1 MQGLLFMSFDKANQ
15 VRIDRR
21 QTWFLVLLL
30 LVGTWSSGCKSVVDY
45 KGSTLPQDLRAKAE
59 ITNYDIDLATL
70 ASHSI
75 DEDLIYP
82 GDVLEVTVTTGLE
95 ETQPLSWSLRV
106 SEIGEIDAPLVG
118 TVNLAGRTLAEA
130 EYTLREASIERDV
143 FRQPHVAVLMK
154 NRQMIKVRVVG
165 AVKAPG
171 VYELPAA
178 GSDLLAAIVAA
189 DGLSEE
195 AGKEV
200 EIRHPN
206 GRRTLSNDAS
216 HTGVALASFESSP
229 ETPQRMVIVDLTAP
243 DQNGVDLHV
252 EDGSVVMVKEQESH
266 SISVLGLVK
275 RPGNYDLPLDETYRL
290 LDAVAMAGGTTVSI
304 ADKVRVIRRLDQDS
318 VPFVIEVS
326 IKAAKHTS
334 DENLVLMPGDTVS
347 IEETP
352 ATFVVETVRSFV
364 RFGFSSAIPAF

>member
-1 MQGLLFMSFDKANQ
+1 MSFDKARQ
-15 VRIDRR
+15 VNLDRR
-21 QTWFLVLLL
+21 QTPWLILLL
-30 LVGTWSSGCKSVVDY
+30 LFGGLSSGCKSVVDY
-45 KGSTLPQDLRAKAE
+45 KGSTLPQDLRAKSE
-59 ITNYDIDLATL
+59 ITNYDIDLSTL

-95 ETQPLSWSLRV
+95 ETKPLSWSLRV
-106 SEIGEIDAPLVG
+106 SESGEIDAPLVG
-118 TVNLAGRTLAEA
+118 TVSLAGRTLAEA
-130 EYTLREASIERDV
+130 EYTIREASIERDV

-206 GRRTLSNDAS
+206 GRRTLSNNAS
-216 HTGVALASFESSP
+216 HTGVVLASFEQSP

>member
-1 MQGLLFMSFDKANQ
+1 MSFDKASQ
-15 VRIDRR
+15 VRLDRR
-21 QTWFLVLLL
+21 RIWWLLL
-30 LVGTWSSGCKSVVDY
+30 LLFVGIWSSGCRSVVDY
-45 KGSTLPQDLRAKAE
+45 NGSTLPQDLRAKAE
-59 ITNYDIDLATL
+59 VTNYDIDLSTL

-82 GDVLEVTVTTGLE
+82 GDLLEVTVTTGLE
-95 ETQPLSWSLRV
+95 ETKPLSWALRV
-106 SEIGEIDAPLVG
+106 SENGEIDAPLIG
-118 TVNLAGRTLAEA
+118 TVSLAGRTLAES
-130 EYTLREASIERDV
+130 EHTLRQASIERDV

-178 GSDLLAAIVAA
+178 GSDLLSAIVAA

-195 AGKEV
+195 AGTEV

-206 GRRTLSNDAS
+206 GRRRLSNNAN
-216 HTGVALASFESSP
+216 HTGVVLASFEQSP
-229 ETPQRMVIVDLTAP
+229 ETPQRTVIVDLTAP

-252 EDGSVVMVKEQESH
+252 EDGSVVMVREQESH

-275 RPGNYDLPLDETYRL
+275 RPGNYDLPLDETFRL

-304 ADKVRVIRRLDQDS
+304 ADKVRVIRRLDEDS
-318 VPFVIEVS
+318 VPIVIEVS
-326 IKAAKHTS
+326 IKAAKNTS
-334 DENLVLMPGDTVS
+334 NENLILMPGDTVS

-364 RFGFSSAIPAF
+364 RFGFSSAIPGF